1 MNELTD
7 IQIKDLNFTPYLLR
21 NEIRDRIQ
29 ELAIQINQ
37 DYVNKNPLFVSI
49 LNGSFMFTS
58 DLMKQIELQSEI
70 RFIKV
75 SSYDGVKS
83 TKKVSMS
90 SEFGKWV
97 SDRHIIF
104 IEDIIDTGRT
114 LSAFLPTLR
123 EKQPASIAIATLL
136 HKPAATLFQVPI
148 DYCGFTIPNLFV
160 VGYGLDYNGL
170 GRNLPGLY
178 QLLS

>member
-1 MNELTD
+1 MPDKVITVHDKKFVSYIEANNL
-7 IQIKDLNFTPYLLR
+7 QIRISEIAAQLNTHY
-21 NEIRDRIQ
+21 
-29 ELAIQINQ
+29 AG
-37 DYVNKNPLFVSI
+37 KKPLFLAI
-49 LNGSFMFTS
+49 LNGSFMFAADIFRQVEVEAEICFVRLASYAGT
-58 DLMKQIELQSEI
+58 QSTGEVITAIGLDTEI
-70 RFIKV
+70 QN
-75 SSYDGVKS
+75 
-83 TKKVSMS
+83 
-90 SEFGKWV
+90 
-97 SDRHIIF
+97 RHIVIL
-104 IEDIIDTGRT
+104 EDIIDTGRT
-114 LSAFLPTLR
+114 LSAFLPALR